1 MSSSL
6 FVSLLVCFMIGSC
19 GGGTKTPTGDNAG
32 QKTRQPAKTIAPPA
46 PDLIR
51 LTHPT
56 PDQEISA
63 GSEIR
68 VRYQLTGRM
77 VPDSVEIYFGGRLM
91 KTLRDGSTEVNI
103 PAESASTT
111 GIRALK
117 LLAYKDAERPQS
129 LSLFVTI
136 LSDIVPRRH
145 GYRVERTFPHDN
157 QAYTQGLFWHD
168 GYLYEST
175 GQEGRSSLRKVELE
189 TGSVIRKHNLEPRFF
204 GEGTT
209 LVGNQ
214 IYQLTWQTK
223 VGFIYD
229 LGTFRELERFY
240 YNNEGW
246 GLTTMG
252 DFLVMSDGSNKLYI
266 IEPANFSTIRTI
278 EVYDNKSM
286 VTYLNELEYIN
297 DEIWSNIYLTDLIAR
312 IDPSTGKVLGYIDL
326 AGIISDS
333 ERRVD
338 GDDVLNGIAYDP
350 ENDRVF
356 VTGKNWP
363 KLFQIRLTE
372 MP

>member
-6 FVSLLVCFMIGSC
+6 FFSLLVCFMIGSC
-19 GGGTKTPTGDNAG
+19 GGGTRTSPGDNAG
-32 QKTRQPAKTIAPPA
+32 QNNRQPVKTITAPA
-46 PDLIR
+46 PDLIK

-56 PDQEISA
+56 PDQEISS
-63 GSEIR
+63 GSEVR
-68 VRYQLTGRM
+68 VRFQLSGRII
-77 VPDSVEIYFGGRLM
+77 PDSVEIYFAGRLM
-91 KTLRDGSTEVNI
+91 RTLRDGTTEHII
-103 PAESASTT
+103 PSEYTSTT

-129 LSLFVTI
+129 VSLFVTI
-136 LSDIVPRRH
+136 LSDIVPQRY
-145 GYRVERTFPHDN
+145 GYRIEKVFPHDN
-157 QAYTQGLFWHD
+157 QAYTQGLFWHN
-168 GYLYEST
+168 GFLYEST
-175 GQEGRSSLRKVELE
+175 GQEGRSTLRKVELE
-189 TGSVIRKHNLEPRFF
+189 TGNVIRKHNLESRFF
-204 GEGTT
+204 GEGAT
-209 LVGNQ
+209 VIGNQ

-223 VGFIYD
+223 VGFTYD
-229 LGTFRELERFY
+229 LLTFRELDRFY

-252 DFLVMSDGSNKLYI
+252 DLLVMSDGSNRLYI
-266 IEPANFSTIRTI
+266 IEPANFSTKRTI

-297 DEIWSNIYLTDLIAR
+297 GEIWSNIYLTDLIAR

-326 AGIISDS
+326 TGIISDS

-350 ENDRVF
+350 ENDRIF

-363 KLFQIRLTE
+363 KLFQIRLTK

>member
-1 MSSSL
+1 M
-6 FVSLLVCFMIGSC
+6 FFIIGSC
-19 GGGTKTPTGDNAG
+19 GGGTRTSTAETAG
-32 QKTRQPAKTIAPPA
+32 QKGRETTKTIAQPA

-51 LTHPT
+51 LTHPS
-56 PDQEISA
+56 PDQEIPA

-68 VRYQLTGRM
+68 VRYQLSGREI
-77 VPDSVEIYFGGRLM
+77 PDSVEIYFGGRLL
-91 KTLRDGSTEVNI
+91 KTLTDGSADFIITDEFTGN
-103 PAESASTT
+103 T

-117 LLAYKDAERPQS
+117 LMAYKDSERPQS

-136 LSDIVPRRH
+136 LSDIVPRRY
-145 GYRVERTFPHDN
+145 GYRIENTFPHDN

-175 GQEGRSSLRKVELE
+175 GQEGRSTLRKVDLK
-189 TGSVIRKHNLEPRFF
+189 TGNVIRKHNLEARFF
-204 GEGTT
+204 GEGAT

-229 LGTFRELERFY
+229 LDTFRELDRFY

-252 DFLVMSDGSNKLYI
+252 DFLVMSDGSNKLYVI
-266 IEPANFSTIRTI
+266 APSNFSTIRTI
-278 EVYDNKSM
+278 EVYDNRSM
-286 VTYLNELEYIN
+286 VTSLNELEYIN
-297 DEIWSNIYLTDLIAR
+297 GEIWSNIFLTDLIAR
-312 IDPSTGKVLGYIDL
+312 IDPSTGKILGYIDL
-326 AGIISDS
+326 AGIISDT
-333 ERRVD
+333 ERRAD
-338 GDDVLNGIAYDP
+338 GDDVLNGIAYDK

-363 KLFQIRLTE
+363 KLFQIRTTE

>member
-1 MSSSL
+1 
-6 FVSLLVCFMIGSC
+6 MIGSC
-19 GGGTKTPTGDNAG
+19 GGGAGSSSGDNAG
-32 QKTRQPAKTIAPPA
+32 QKDRYPVKTIAPPA
-46 PDLIR
+46 SDLIR

-68 VRYQLTGRM
+68 VRFRLTGTII
-77 VPDSVEIYFGGRLM
+77 PDSVEIYFAGRLM
-91 KTLRDGSTEVNI
+91 KTLRDGATELNI
-103 PAESASTT
+103 PPESANTT

-117 LLAYKDAERPQS
+117 LLAYKNAERPQS
-129 LSLFVTI
+129 ISLFITI
-136 LSDIVPRRH
+136 LSDIVPQRY
-145 GYRVERTFPHDN
+145 GYRIEKVFPHDN
-157 QAYTQGLFWHD
+157 QAYTQGLFWHN
-168 GYLYEST
+168 GFLYEST
-175 GQEGRSSLRKVELE
+175 GQEGRSTLRKVELE
-189 TGSVIRKHNLEPRFF
+189 TGNVIHKHNLGSRFF

-209 LVGNQ
+209 VIGNQ
-214 IYQLTWQTK
+214 IYQLTWQSK

-229 LGTFRELERFY
+229 LETFRELDRFY

-246 GLTTMG
+246 GLTTME
-252 DFLVMSDGSNKLYI
+252 DLLVMSDGSNRLYI
-266 IEPANFSTIRTI
+266 IEPASFSTKRTI

-297 DEIWSNIYLTDLIAR
+297 GEIWSNIYLTDLIAR
-312 IDPSTGKVLGYIDL
+312 IDPATGKVLGYIDL

-338 GDDVLNGIAYDP
+338 GDDVLNGIAFDP
-350 ENDRVF
+350 ENDRIF

-363 KLFQIRLTE
+363 KLFQIRLTK